1 MEYCGKIVGNN
12 SIRKRGLRTAGVSLS
27 LVLIIGTVY
36 ELPAL
41 NFMEM
46 DSKYSAEFENRP
58 QKAGTFPGT
67 GIHTKDITDILMKE
81 ISEARTSV
89 KSAEESIKQ
98 LSKGEA
104 DSLPTSFAAENA
116 VADNIVNESIMD
128 IPVDDSKVEVPVI
141 PPISV
146 TPPISVIPETPTKPE
161 IPSVPKPSVP
171 PDETEPPDKTETPG
185 NTGGSGGAKE
195 EEEPGENAG
204 GEEPI
209 VQPEG
214 FLINEEGMIYS
225 YNPEAGLADEYGV
238 LNLPSEGCTG
248 IMASA
253 FVGVSAGICELHI
266 PANITYIETGMLNQ
280 LTELGWIEVGP
291 DNPAYISDEGIL
303 MDSSMT
309 TILAFPVGRVGNYI
323 APSSVTRLAE
333 YSFAGS
339 CLAVLDMRKCGIVE
353 FAENA
358 FEGTALQIYAP
369 REYKEQYEEMLSGSG
384 VVIR

>member
-67 GIHTKDITDILMKE
+67 GIHTKDIKDILMKE
-81 ISEARTSV
+81 ISEVKTSV
-89 KSAEESIKQ
+89 KSLEKNIGQ
-98 LSKGEA
+98 LPKGEA
-104 DSLPTSFAAENA
+104 DSLPASFAAENA
-116 VADNIVNESIMD
+116 GADNIVDESIMD

-146 TPPISVIPETPTKPE
+146 IPETPTKPE
-161 IPSVPKPSVP
+161 TPAVPSPSIT
-171 PDETEPPDKTETPG
+171 PDETETPD
-185 NTGGSGGAKE
+185 NTGGSGGVKE
-195 EEEPGENAG
+195 EEEPGENTG

-214 FLINEEGMIYS
+214 FLINEGGMIYS
-225 YNPEAGLADEYGV
+225 YNPEAGLAEGEV
-238 LNLPSEGCTG
+238 LELPSEGCTG
-248 IMASA
+248 ILASA
-253 FVGVSAGICELHI
+253 FVGVGAGICELRI
-266 PANITYIETGMLNQ
+266 PANITYIETGALNQ
-280 LTELGWIEVGP
+280 LTELGGIEVSP
-291 DNPAYISDEGIL
+291 DNPAYSSEDGVL
-303 MDSSMT
+303 FDSTMT
-309 TILAFPVGRVGNYI
+309 TILAFPVNRVGLHVVP
-323 APSSVTRLAE
+323 ASVTRVAE

-339 CLAVLDMRKCGIVE
+339 CLSTLVMWECGLVE

-358 FEGTALQIYAP
+358 FEGNALRIIAP
-369 REYKEQYEEMLSGSG
+369 SQYREQYKEMLSGSG
-384 VVIR
+384 IVVQ

>member
-12 SIRKRGLRTAGVSLS
+12 SIKKRGLRTAGVSLS

-46 DSKYSAEFENRP
+46 DSKYRAEFENRP

-67 GIHTKDITDILMKE
+67 GIHTKDIKDMLMKE
-81 ISEARTSV
+81 ISEVKTSV
-89 KSAEESIKQ
+89 KSLEKNIGQ
-98 LSKGEA
+98 LPKGEA
-104 DSLPTSFAAENA
+104 DSLPASFAAENA
-116 VADNIVNESIMD
+116 GADNIVDESIMD

-146 TPPISVIPETPTKPE
+146 IPETPTKPE
-161 IPSVPKPSVP
+161 TPAVPNPSIT
-171 PDETEPPDKTETPG
+171 PDETETPD
-185 NTGGSGGAKE
+185 NTGGSGGVKE
-195 EEEPGENAG
+195 EEEPGENTG

-214 FLINEEGMIYS
+214 FLINEGGMLYS

-238 LNLPSEGCTG
+238 LELPSEGCTG
-248 IMASA
+248 ILASA
-253 FVGVSAGICELHI
+253 FVGVGAGICELHI

-323 APSSVTRLAE
+323 VPSSVTRVAE

-339 CLAVLDMRKCGIVE
+339 GLAILDMRKCGIVE

-369 REYKEQYEEMLSGSG
+369 REYREQYEEMLSGSG